1 MAVQESYALTDFTS
15 YALKNFEAVFE
26 LMSDLSVYNFELRQ
40 FRTKEGDLIE
50 AELLQFAYWMERSFG
65 FPAWAHFDGDDM
77 HYYRGKAG
85 EVLESCHPPIA
96 SGGNISLIQDYK
108 EPFCHAVP
116 YREPECGMKNRKVI
130 RENARTLARNRLT
143 LLIKFVFLLKG
154 HIARITNKEDI
165 DLLIEF
171 KKLCMHVQ
179 QNKMAVEAKSQVI
192 IPGAVRRASNSITA
206 NSNDASASE
215 HNDMPANFESI
226 GSDASSMAIRNAKRD
241 ISMAERDS
249 LRRYSILLTFSILI
263 QASDTRKR
271 ARIPTDTSSLDEP
284 VLQPDQ
290 PPSRLQSILNTL
302 IEECKTEAEG
312 QWAQEKEASQL
323 EIRALKDQ
331 FAIEQEKARVADGMA
346 KTWQEK
352 YEKLKDKVA
361 KLMGDD

>member
-154 HIARITNKEDI
+154 HIARISNKEDI
-165 DLLIEF
+165 DLLIDF
-171 KKLCMHVQ
+171 KELCMHVQ
-179 QNKMAVEAKSQVI
+179 QNKKDVEAMSQVI
-192 IPGAVRRASNSITA
+192 IPDAVRRASNSTTA
-206 NSNDASASE
+206 NSIDTSASE
-215 HNDMPANFESI
+215 HNDGTTNFKSI
-226 GSDASSMAIRNAKRD
+226 RTDASSMAIGNARD

-263 QASDTRKR
+263 QASDT
-271 ARIPTDTSSLDEP
+271 
-284 VLQPDQ
+284 
-290 PPSRLQSILNTL
+290 
-302 IEECKTEAEG
+302 
-312 QWAQEKEASQL
+312 
-323 EIRALKDQ
+323 
-331 FAIEQEKARVADGMA
+331 
-346 KTWQEK
+346 
-352 YEKLKDKVA
+352 
-361 KLMGDD
+361 